1 MPLFLYV
8 TCGGLTKL
16 IDICLAIWRTTE
28 SDVKPNAIFLTHSM
42 LDMEVCIFT
51 VSSVYS
57 QCMTHMNREDEYII
71 QKLLAPPMC
80 VRDCQLSPA
89 SLCTTESHVSMMH
102 VDCPMIS
109 VKMECFPSI
118 VHF

>member
-57 QCMTHMNREDEYII
+57 QVLTHMNREDEYII
-71 QKLLAPPMC
+71 QQPLAPPLC
-80 VRDCQLSPA
+80 V
-89 SLCTTESHVSMMH
+89 
-102 VDCPMIS
+102 
-109 VKMECFPSI
+109 
-118 VHF
+118 